1 MGTSRGS
8 TTSSPRH
15 GNSEAKLACSLAL
28 LGVAYLG
35 VTRNTARRGHGSSH
49 HGTQGSPVSA
59 RLLTQLRWSLSSAA
73 STSSSPRSSAGT
85 CSVSPW
91 ERVQHDS
98 TGKLWVT

>member
-15 GNSEAKLACSLAL
+15 GNSEAKLARSL
-28 LGVAYLG
+28 AYLG
-35 VTRNTARRGHGSSH
+35 VTPNTARRGHGSSH